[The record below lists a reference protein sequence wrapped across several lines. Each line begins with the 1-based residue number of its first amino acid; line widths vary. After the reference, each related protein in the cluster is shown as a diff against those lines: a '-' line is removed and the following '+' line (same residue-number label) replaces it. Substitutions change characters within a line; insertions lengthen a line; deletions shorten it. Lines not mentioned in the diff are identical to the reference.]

1 MTSDARDVT
10 CPLDTDTQDPNL
22 AEFKRKIQ
30 RLELEYLFEGER
42 QKQLVPHLFD
52 YKDGDQTE
60 ALEYAKSI
68 LRKCMEDA
76 FNRCVSRTDPFEV
89 LLMLEITR
97 QLQKLGEED
106 PLLTTFMEGSLV
118 ERCLRFE
125 LDFESKIV
133 VEDTSPNAGGTTRL
147 KYRSAHVP
155 LRFSY
160 AGNFY
165 ANRSIWEGGCSL
177 LPEVATLEVPYGLGD
192 CTLTV
197 DGGKDWFYS
206 AAAWIG
212 VMDDPTKSAVT
223 LFYDPGNPQ
232 GKAILTCDEDPID
245 LGLFQWRAEYQ
256 VLHQN
261 ESVPLEDGPGFIAKS
276 WDQLRFGPGPS
287 QNGEF
292 FAKKSYERGPIVWR
306 PNLTLTE
313 ETWFFLKHTPDKPMP
328 DCN

>member
-1 MTSDARDVT
+1 VRDVT
-10 CPLDTDTQDPNL
+10 CPLDGDELHKKVQ
-22 AEFKRKIQ
+22 KM
-30 RLELEYLFEGER
+30 ELEQFFEDER
-42 QKQLVPHLFD
+42 QKQLAPGLFN
-52 YKDGDQTE
+52 YEDGDQ
-60 ALEYAKSI
+60 AQLLDYAKQI

-76 FNRCVSRTDPFEV
+76 FNRCVSRTDPYEV
-89 LLMLEITR
+89 LVMLEITR

-133 VEDTSPNAGGTTRL
+133 LEDTSRNAGGTTRL

-160 AGNFY
+160 GGNFY
-165 ANRSIWEGGCSL
+165 ALRSIWEGGCSL
-177 LPEVATLEVPYGLGD
+177 LPEVATLELPYSLGD

-197 DGGKDWFYS
+197 DPGKGWFTVE
-206 AAAWIG
+206 AAWIG
-212 VMDDPTKSAVT
+212 VMDDPTKSAVRV
-223 LFYDPGNPQ
+223 LYNPGDPQ
-232 GKAILTCDEDPID
+232 VKTTLTCDEQPVD
-245 LGLFQWRAEYQ
+245 LPVQQFAAEYLF
-256 VLHQN
+256 LHEN
-261 ESVPLEDGPGFIAKS
+261 EFSDMFGDPVYMANNWE
-276 WDQLRFGPGPS
+276 QLRFGPGPS

-306 PNLTLTE
+306 PDLTLTE

-328 DCN
+328 ECP